1 MARPSRY
8 QQNDD
13 DEGQRPRRRP
23 KKQGPPL
30 VPILALIVVMAGAVY
45 LARQAAQNKPE
56 EEPPKE
62 EVRAAEI
69 FGDLPEEEPPDRSG
83 FGQGGRKL
91 TNTAPAGL
99 AENPTWIQA
108 QEVAAEAAAVL
119 TVAKGAKAAG
129 DHAVW
134 SEKGNEAKEL
144 YDKAIIMTAD
154 WEDELMAQYGDK
166 DRQVKAI
173 MNERSKWFDL
183 LRTLHKTTGR

>member
-91 TNTAPAGL
+91 TNTAAAGL

-119 TVAKGAKAAG
+119 TVPRAPRRPGTTRSGARRG
-129 DHAVW
+129 
-134 SEKGNEAKEL
+134 
-144 YDKAIIMTAD
+144 T
-154 WEDELMAQYGDK
+154 
-166 DRQVKAI
+166 RP
-173 MNERSKWFDL
+173 RSS
-183 LRTLHKTTGR
+183 TTRRSS